1 MRTLVLGLGWLGAR
15 LVRDVPGAAISTVDI
30 TDRAALHAVITNDR
44 PDAVINAAGKTGR
57 PNVDWCE
64 AHREE
69 TWQSNVIGA
78 LNIAEVCA
86 ERGVY
91 LLHLGSGCIFNGRS
105 PNTTAVGTM
114 HNYEMVDLG
123 WQESDPANPESFY
136 ARTKY
141 AADLM
146 LSQLP
151 NVAVVRLRMP
161 IDSTAH
167 SRNLITKLAGY
178 DRVIDVENSV
188 TVVED
193 LVSVVQRLIEKRAI
207 GIFHVIN
214 PGVVRHLDLMTLY
227 RKIVDPKHTC
237 EMISVSELRTVAPR
251 SNAILADTRLGELGI
266 TMRPAA
272 EAIRDALTRYAQA

>member
-1 MRTLVLGLGWLGAR
+1 M
-15 LVRDVPGAAISTVDI
+15 RDVPGAAISTVDI

-105 PNTTAVGTM
+105 PNTTAVGAM

-161 IDSTAH
+161 IDSTPDP
-167 SRNLITKLAGY
+167 RNLIVKLAGY
-178 DRVIDVENSV
+178 SRVIDVENSV
-188 TVVED
+188 TVVDD
-193 LVSVVQRLIEKRAI
+193 LVLVISQIIEKRAV
-207 GIFHVIN
+207 GVFHAVN
-214 PGVVRHLDLMTLY
+214 PGTVRHRDLVTLY
-227 RKIVDPKHTC
+227 RDMVDPAYAP
-237 EMISVSELRTVAPR
+237 EMIPASELQTLAPR
-251 SNAILADTRLGELGI
+251 SNAILANMRLPELGI
-266 TMRPAA
+266 TMRPAE
-272 EAIRDALTRYAQA
+272 EAVLDAMIRYARAAR